1 MASQNASGR
10 RRELGWVTLA
20 SFAALYVGN
29 RWGMLAETHRDVAE
43 GLASSLSADLALD
56 ILLRPLALST
66 SAVALICGLSLFCC
80 VWGGYVYALNSRV
93 NVRSGDEHGTARRGT
108 VREGMAYRD
117 RKDPDNNIVLTKN
130 LGIAIRPNANVR
142 ERITARNVCVLGGTG
157 ANKTTGFVMPNL
169 LQLRADRDMVVV
181 DPKGTTLATCGHA
194 LVAAGIDV
202 SVFNTVDMGMSDRY
216 NPLAN
221 VRNYR
226 EVADFVTCL
235 VKNTN
240 NGRESSDPIWDN
252 GEVLFYRAILTLLL
266 DWFKPEDMTLANMVM
281 LADMADIADEGEGG
295 AQSPLDLMFA
305 QIETGWKWVGDPDA
319 ARPATAAGGAFDPVA
334 PGRASGVVR
343 VPSLLRRRGDGVT
356 PATVTRPD
364 GRHGLDPSQDEALKV
379 WHEFRHGAGKTLK
392 SFVISSHTRLA
403 YLSTPDVLRLLAA
416 GDGRDEIHLERLGQV
431 EDEWGRTLRPRVIFV
446 VSSDFNDN
454 LNALLSIMM
463 WQAIYLP
470 MSTADTRNSGKLPR
484 PVSLVFDEFK
494 NIGKLGSFV
503 QTIAVVRSRN
513 IDVAIMLQ
521 NASQLEEVYG
531 KEGAATIR
539 GNCATTVYL
548 GGGRDFATAK
558 QISEETGK
566 ETVYKYDWSRQGSG
580 LGATSTRQRN
590 SLARDVYDPNEVSTL
605 PASKALV
612 LIGDKQPIVDD
623 KSLVWEHRN
632 YDPTYMG
639 MEPER
644 AFDYLAWKRAG
655 RPMGDDLASWESAHF
670 DAVVPA
676 RRAHQLAVRQ
686 HQLALHEMAEAQEIG
701 TDDHVARAR
710 TRFLEAHAESAR
722 VRLAVAER
730 SARRAAGAT
739 DDGGL
744 TLRDLDA
751 AEMAEWLVEADV
763 RSTLGPQE
771 ASAALELL
779 E

>member
-1 MASQNASGR
+1 M
-10 RRELGWVTLA
+10 
-20 SFAALYVGN
+20 
-29 RWGMLAETHRDVAE
+29 
-43 GLASSLSADLALD
+43 
-56 ILLRPLALST
+56 
-66 SAVALICGLSLFCC
+66 
-80 VWGGYVYALNSRV
+80 
-93 NVRSGDEHGTARRGT
+93 
-108 VREGMAYRD
+108 
-117 RKDPDNNIVLTKN
+117 
-130 LGIAIRPNANVR
+130 
-142 ERITARNVCVLGGTG
+142 
-157 ANKTTGFVMPNL
+157 
-169 LQLRADRDMVVV
+169 
-181 DPKGTTLATCGHA
+181 
-194 LVAAGIDV
+194 
-202 SVFNTVDMGMSDRY
+202 
-216 NPLAN
+216 
-221 VRNYR
+221 
-226 EVADFVTCL
+226 
-235 VKNTN
+235 
-240 NGRESSDPIWDN
+240 
-252 GEVLFYRAILTLLL
+252 
-266 DWFKPEDMTLANMVM
+266 
-281 LADMADIADEGEGG
+281 
-295 AQSPLDLMFA
+295 
-305 QIETGWKWVGDPDA
+305 
-319 ARPATAAGGAFDPVA
+319 
-334 PGRASGVVR
+334 
-343 VPSLLRRRGDGVT
+343 T

-431 EDEWGRTLRPRVIFV
+431 EDEWGRALRPRVIFV

-484 PVSLVFDEFK
+484 PVSLVFDELK
-494 NIGKLGSFV
+494 NIGKIGSFV

-580 LGATSTRQRN
+580 IGATSTRQRN

-605 PASKALV
+605 PATKALV

-639 MEPER
+639 TEPER

-686 HQLALHEMAEAQEIG
+686 HRLALHEMAEAQESG

-710 TRFLEAHAESAR
+710 VRFLEAHAESAR

-763 RSTLGPQE
+763 RSSLGPQE

-779 E
+779 G